1 LNFIQKPV
9 KIFFFNATKP
19 WEDRLENLEEMM
31 HMDKI
36 LSTESEYWSLNNQ
49 TIPLWFFQMVLSMG
63 VALGFGFFLILI
75 GSL

>member
-1 LNFIQKPV
+1 MNFIQKPV
-9 KIFFFNATKP
+9 RFFFFNAIKP

-36 LSTESEYWSLNNQ
+36 LSTESESWSLNNQ

-63 VALGFGFFLILI
+63 VALTFGFLLILL
-75 GSL
+75 GSI